1 MIANQVAG
9 LFGSPYTAPVGDFE
23 SIQTFTVGSG
33 GTSTI
38 TFSSIPS
45 TYKHLQIRA
54 LARSS
59 YSSGTDILYG
69 NLNSDTTAA
78 NYAKHILYGF
88 GSSSPGSYGSP
99 NDSGYDG
106 MASDSLGSSIFG
118 AYVIDILDYANT
130 NKYKTVRNL
139 NGFDANGSG
148 RIYLQSNLWKNTAAV
163 SSLTFTNLLGNYV
176 QYSSFALYGVK

>member
-9 LFGSPYTAPVGDFE
+9 LLASPFTAPAGDFE
-23 SIQTFTVGSG
+23 SIATVTVGSG

-59 YSSGTDILYG
+59 DSSGLDILYG
-69 NLNSDTTAA
+69 NLNSDTTAG
-78 NYAKHILYGF
+78 NYAKHIMYGF
-88 GSSSPGSYGSP
+88 GSGSAGSYGSA

-106 MASDSLGSSIFG
+106 MASNFIGSSIFG
-118 AYVIDILDYANT
+118 AYIIDILDYANT

-139 NGFDANGSG
+139 NGYDANGSG
-148 RIYLQSNLWKNTAAV
+148 RIYFQSNLWKNTAAV
-163 SSLTFTNLLGNYV
+163 SSLTFTTYGGGFT